1 MEKNNVEKNEFS
13 LEQQAIADA
22 WEYSRLPEAFS
33 DPSVDINMILVY
45 KIMRED
51 IKNSGQERRM
61 QYMNYFLKALTE
73 LKKGRETI
81 N

>member
-33 DPSVDINMILVY
+33 DPQVDLDLILLN
-45 KIMRED
+45 KIMSGD

-61 QYMNYFLKALTE
+61 QYISHFLKALEE
-73 LKKGRETI
+73 LKKSRNNI
-81 N
+81 S